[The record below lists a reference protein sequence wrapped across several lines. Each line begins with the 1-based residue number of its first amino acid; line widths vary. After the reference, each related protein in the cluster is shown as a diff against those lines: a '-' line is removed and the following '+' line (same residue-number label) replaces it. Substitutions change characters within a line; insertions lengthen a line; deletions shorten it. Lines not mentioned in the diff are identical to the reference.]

1 MGLDVTDKRF
11 RIRTMPTLNLNPKY
25 NQDMHGPFSV
35 VLRNDLI
42 RVKHF
47 FEEKHRNKYK
57 IFNLCAEKV
66 YDEQKFGELNLPAR
80 AQELCVLRP

>member
-1 MGLDVTDKRF
+1 M
-11 RIRTMPTLNLNPKY
+11 
-25 NQDMHGPFSV
+25 

-42 RVKHF
+42 RVRQF

-66 YDEQKFGELNLPAR
+66 YDERKFGESISVR
-80 AQELCVLRP
+80 CAQSLGRILWSES